1 MPIILIDQKDFVEN
15 PKTVALRIEGF
26 YCIGYDPIL
35 EQWSFD
41 SGYSDEGVNFP
52 WLGNCES
59 LGDALPTI
67 IDGSLK

>member
-1 MPIILIDQKDFVEN
+1 MCMKSLISS
-15 PKTVALRIEGF
+15 
-26 YCIGYDPIL
+26 
-35 EQWSFD
+35 WSFD